1 MELQFAGAPERR
13 AALAE
18 QAVTT
23 ARSIGDP
30 AALAYTL
37 GARGATLWG
46 PAGAEERRALASEVL
61 ELAGHAGDRELA
73 LEGNARRAVALV
85 QLGDVAAARAD
96 MELHSRLAHQLRHPY
111 GLWRALAWQATQAL
125 LAGRFEEALALAE
138 GALERGRRVR
148 VPDAENCYVSQAL
161 HATISLGRPGELK
174 STVEDMVE
182 RYPAI
187 SWTIGRLLV
196 HVELGHR
203 EEAALAF
210 EQLAVAGFAKLE
222 RNTMW
227 LVVLSVL
234 ADVCAFLGDPPRA
247 AELEELMRPYAGRI
261 AVSGEAWVCLGAAD
275 RSLGMLA
282 ATRGHWEEAEAYFR
296 HALERNTTLGSP
308 PWLAQTQFGY
318 AQMLLRR
325 GRSGDAEL
333 AHDLLASA
341 LSTAEQLGM
350 LSLAARAQAELI
362 PNRS

>member
-1 MELQFAGAPERR
+1 
-13 AALAE
+13 
-18 QAVTT
+18 
-23 ARSIGDP
+23 
-30 AALAYTL
+30 
-37 GARGATLWG
+37 
-46 PAGAEERRALASEVL
+46 
-61 ELAGHAGDRELA
+61 
-73 LEGNARRAVALV
+73 
-85 QLGDVAAARAD
+85 
-96 MELHSRLAHQLRHPY
+96 
-111 GLWRALAWQATQAL
+111 
-125 LAGRFEEALALAE
+125 
-138 GALERGRRVR
+138 
-148 VPDAENCYVSQAL
+148 
-161 HATISLGRPGELK
+161 
-174 STVEDMVE
+174 MVE